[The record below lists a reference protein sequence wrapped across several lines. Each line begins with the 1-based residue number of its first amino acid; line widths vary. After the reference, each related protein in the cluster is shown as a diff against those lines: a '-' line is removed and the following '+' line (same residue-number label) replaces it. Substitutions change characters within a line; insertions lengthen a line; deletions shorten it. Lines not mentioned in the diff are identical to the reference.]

1 MKRKTVNI
9 INFENVGTIYNVRN
23 AWRSFH
29 VLEHSSN
36 MPKVDLETVTRPYDM
51 KDLLDQIFSTLDED
65 QEHLVL
71 LILNAAH
78 ELRGFKVIA
87 SGGVDHVETDP
98 RIVYRNALLLGAT
111 KIILAHN
118 HPTGGGVPSKGDLR
132 MTRQIAEAGKLLNLE
147 LLDHVIW
154 TDSDVF
160 SIRKHSPECFNP

>member
-1 MKRKTVNI
+1 MEKKTVNI
-9 INFENVGTIYNVRN
+9 INFENVETIYNTRN

-29 VLEHSSN
+29 VLERSSN
-36 MPKVDLETVTRPYDM
+36 MPKVDLETVSRPYDL

-65 QEHLVL
+65 QEHLIL

-78 ELRGFKVIA
+78 EVRGFKVIA

-118 HPTGGGVPSKGDLR
+118 HPTGNAKPSNGDIK
-132 MTRQIAEAGKLLNLE
+132 MTRQVAEAGKLLNLE

-154 TDSDVF
+154 TGQEVA
-160 SIRKHSPECFNP
+160 SIRRHSPDCFA